1 MPLLHLRSFFKST
14 DFLSFSHIPETKKI
28 PTLVILF
35 PTLVILFPRVGR
47 NITRAKKNFGTDH
60 VFITSLRTKQRTS

>member
-1 MPLLHLRSFFKST
+1 MRLADKQ
-14 DFLSFSHIPETKKI
+14 PETKKI

-47 NITRAKKNFGTDH
+47 KITKAKKIFGTNH
-60 VFITSLRTKQRTS
+60 VFITTLRTKQRTS